1 MVMAKQRP
9 SFHVSP
15 WRINHRYGPGKHVL
29 LVPRRRWNDDLLY
42 WTLFEAFLMA
52 PSGDS
57 KPLGEVK
64 ILQRGSQTTELPEHF
79 EELSADYCSLG
90 QSLSYY
96 HEMVELRALG
106 RAILRGLR
114 DIALGGEDMERAFR
128 DEPGLQA
135 SLLRFTAAQNA
146 LHDGRKLLSVG
157 SGERPSQQLAFHFEF
172 KIKGF
177 HRPHQIDLSFA
188 DEHRDLGRM
197 NVLVGKNGTGK
208 TRLLAELA
216 RALCGLERHRS
227 RLEPVPENIGPVLAV
242 SYSAFDTFRRP
253 HTVEGKQKLHGT
265 YHYCGLRHPRW
276 RGRLDLE
283 HAFQDFAEALDR
295 IRDRGRWNA
304 WLRMLDTSGVLE
316 TEQHLEPLRQ
326 GSTDALLDQI
336 KKLGAGHK
344 LILFVLANL
353 VAWIEPRG
361 IVLFD
366 EPELHLHPNLLTALM
381 RALHQLLQEFSSYA
395 ILATHSPIVLQEIP
409 AKRVRIL
416 TRQGGIPVI
425 RRYPEECF
433 GASLNDIVRL
443 VFGLDQEHQNYVWV
457 LERLRTNMNVASIR
471 SALDENLPLG
481 VELLLEE
488 TDED

>member
-1 MVMAKQRP
+1 MATYRP
-9 SFHVSP
+9 NFHVSQ
-15 WRINHRYGPGKHVL
+15 WRVPHQYGPGEHVL
-29 LVPRRRWNDDLLY
+29 LVPRPRWNDNLQY

-64 ILQRGSQTTELPEHF
+64 ILKRDSQRTELPEHF
-79 EELSADYCSLG
+79 DELSADYCSVG
-90 QSLSYY
+90 QSVSYY
-96 HEMVELRALG
+96 DEMMALDELG
-106 RAILRGLR
+106 RAILSGLR
-114 DIALGGEDMERAFR
+114 DIALGGDDMERAFH

-146 LHDGRKLLSVG
+146 LHHGRKLLSVR
-157 SGERPSQQLAFHFEF
+157 SDKRPSQRLAFHFQVEL
-172 KIKGF
+172 KGF
-177 HRPHQIDLSFA
+177 HQPHEIDLSFA
-188 DEHRDLGRM
+188 DEHRELGRI

-216 RALCGLERHRS
+216 RALCGLERHKS
-227 RLEPVPENIGPVLAV
+227 RLDPVPADIGPVLAV

-253 HTVEGKQKLHGT
+253 HTVEGKRNLQGT

-276 RGRLDLE
+276 RGRLDLK
-283 HAFQDFAEALDR
+283 HAFQDFAEALHL
-295 IRDRGRWNA
+295 IRDRGRWEA
-304 WLRMLDTSGVLE
+304 WLRMLETSGVLD

-326 GSTDALLDQI
+326 GNTDALLGQI

-344 LILFVLANL
+344 LIFFVLANL

-395 ILATHSPIVLQEIP
+395 ILATHSPILLQEIP
-409 AKRVRIL
+409 AKCVRIL
-416 TRQGGIPVI
+416 TRQGGIPTI

-443 VFGLDQEHQNYVWV
+443 VFGIDQQQRNYVWM
-457 LERLRTNMNVASIR
+457 LKRLRTSMNDATIR
-471 SALDENLPLG
+471 SALDEDLPLG
-481 VELLLEE
+481 VELVLDE